1 MNKNTEN
8 KYPTLKVMMLYPLFG
23 GVLSGLLILPIL
35 LLFFMTSGNDL
46 TYLGIYFYYWFLY
59 GLFPAFIVGF
69 LLSCFKITI
78 TKTVDYIKVFL
89 MGFVVV
95 LLCVLMFII
104 IQGGFDN
111 LFIIIMMILLS
122 LIGGTSSTLLAKFI
136 LPKS

>member
-1 MNKNTEN
+1 MNNKNT
-8 KYPTLKVMMLYPLFG
+8 YPTLKVVTIYTLCG
-23 GVLSGLLILPIL
+23 GVLSRLLILPIL
-35 LLFFMTSGNDL
+35 LLIFMTGMNDL
-46 TYLGIYFYYWFLY
+46 TYLTIYFYDWFLY

-69 LLSCFKITI
+69 LLSYFKITI

-89 MGFVVV
+89 MGFAVVF
-95 LLCVLMFII
+95 LCVLMFII

-122 LIGGTSSTLLAKFI
+122 LIGGISSTILAKFI